1 MKKNILVTT
10 LLLGVS
16 AFSYELNFSKS
27 FSKNVNADT
36 LVTNVNIT
44 VEKKDEKSVNNEIEK
59 FNNFLKNT
67 KNITLE
73 NTNYNLSP
81 KYEYINNKSV
91 FKGYSGD
98 LRFNAK
104 SQEASLV
111 NAFLNDLFALKDS
124 IKSNDLKVNVSNLS
138 WELSNKLQTKVTDEL
153 RFETLI
159 WIEDY
164 SKELSSKITK
174 KCEVKNVNINEEYG
188 YIMPRAKMMS
198 SSMLDSVQIS
208 ESNDI
213 TPLNDEQNIK
223 INTNFVL
230 DCK

>member
-44 VEKKDEKSVNNEIEK
+44 VEKKDEKSVNNEIER

-81 KYEYINNKSV
+81 KYEYTNNKSV
-91 FKGYSGD
+91 FKGYTGD
-98 LRFNAK
+98 LRFNVK

-164 SKELSSKITK
+164 SKELSSKIAK

-198 SSMLDSVQIS
+198 SSMLDSVQIN